1 MTQTSEKNGQSSSP
15 TRRLASKKANSSTKI
30 FNLIMEYRESRLFQ
44 WIKLHP
50 EISIGIVA
58 LWGMLIIIFFLWF
71 IFSMAPA

>member
-1 MTQTSEKNGQSSSP
+1 MPQTSEKNGQSSPP
-15 TRRLASKKANSSTKI
+15 TRRLSPKKANSSTKI

-71 IFSMAPA
+71 IFSMVPG